1 MWIVFSSSFCLS
13 AEDVSLR
20 FSLTSGSCAVFCLVI
35 LLLVVVLYR
44 KDLLCCRLRP
54 CRTQEYANDLP
65 QYSSRHSLFG
75 IAHRGHNAALNQRAM
90 GSQLPGTLFI
100 IGKPNDYHLSG
111 PQPRLPSYESVRK
124 KDRQRQIHGM
134 IARRIGLDSSHDE
147 PPPTYEE
154 IFYSNPQA
162 SPTNVHLSINASHSR
177 EETRG
182 TAAQSY
188 ASVSPMGK
196 EDPRCQDMPTGSA
209 NRTAV

>member
-1 MWIVFSSSFCLS
+1 MDPFL
-13 AEDVSLR
+13 
-20 FSLTSGSCAVFCLVI
+20 LTVILGSVI